1 MEGGESQPADKKYS
15 FCFSAFATG
24 QEKNVLAGG
33 EALNRRGIPNG
44 MATGE
49 TRKRAA
55 RKTPQPAK
63 AAHKAGTSRAGKQPA
78 PRKTASP
85 QREGA
90 APARKRTVRKLDRK
104 KLSAMVDK
112 MLMQLAERVEQGDC
126 RITTSEGMKLIQLRE
141 ALGLERPSK
150 VKVEWVEPKAE

>member
-1 MEGGESQPADKKYS
+1 
-15 FCFSAFATG
+15 
-24 QEKNVLAGG
+24 
-33 EALNRRGIPNG
+33 
-44 MATGE
+44 MAKGE

-63 AAHKAGTSRAGKQPA
+63 TAGRAAAGTAKKQPA
-78 PRKTASP
+78 LKKTASP
-85 QREGA
+85 SKEEA
-90 APARKRTVRKLDRK
+90 APVKKRTVKKLDRK

-112 MLMQLAERVEQGDC
+112 MLLQLAERVEEGDC

>member
-1 MEGGESQPADKKYS
+1 MEGGESQPADKKYF
-15 FCFSAFATG
+15 FCFSALATG

-33 EALNRRGIPNG
+33 EAQSRRGIPNG
-44 MATGE
+44 MAKGE

-63 AAHKAGTSRAGKQPA
+63 AARKAGTSGAKKQPA
-78 PRKTASP
+78 PKKAANPRK
-85 QREGA
+85 EEA
-90 APARKRTVRKLDRK
+90 APARKRTVKKLDRK
-104 KLSAMVDK
+104 KLSAMVDR
-112 MLMQLAERVEQGDC
+112 MLLQLAERVEQGDC